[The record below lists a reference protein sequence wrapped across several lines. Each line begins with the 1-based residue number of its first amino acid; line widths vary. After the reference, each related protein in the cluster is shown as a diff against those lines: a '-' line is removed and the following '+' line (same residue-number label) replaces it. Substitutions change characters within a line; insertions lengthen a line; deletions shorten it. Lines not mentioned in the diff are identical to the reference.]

1 MRFPRQGTVKAA
13 PSNQWRPL
21 EKSQMETDAWRIQQF
36 GVSLTAASPHT
47 VSAYLSD
54 VNLFIEWVGRQSIVT
69 PDAITKDVVRQYIG
83 FLTTMKMAKRTTG
96 RKLAA
101 LRRYFGWL
109 ARNQQIS
116 VDPTIGVRTPSDTGR
131 LPKVLTNEQLGALLH
146 TDDTDQPDWKIA
158 RDTAVIE
165 LLYGSGLRVSELC
178 SLDVDSINVKQL
190 AVLVMGKGGK
200 ERRVPV
206 GEPSLVALKQWVALR
221 TEVVASPSTVALF
234 VNTRGTR
241 LGTRDVRRIIDARSL
256 APTHPHALRH
266 TFATHLLDNGAD
278 LRAVQELLGH
288 ADVATTQRY
297 THVSKERLKSAYGTS
312 HPRA

>member
-1 MRFPRQGTVKAA
+1 MG
-13 PSNQWRPL
+13 
-21 EKSQMETDAWRIQQF
+21 QMETDAWRIQQF

-47 VSAYLSD
+47 ISAYLSD

-69 PDAITKDVVRQYIG
+69 PDAVTKDVVRQYIG

-109 ARNQQIS
+109 ARNQKIS

-190 AVLVMGKGGK
+190 AVSVMGKGGK

-221 TEVVASPSTVALF
+221 TEVVANSSTVALF
-234 VNTRGTR
+234 VNSRGTR

-266 TFATHLLDNGAD
+266 TYATHLLDNGAD

>member
-1 MRFPRQGTVKAA
+1 
-13 PSNQWRPL
+13 
-21 EKSQMETDAWRIQQF
+21 METDAWRIQQF

-47 VSAYLSD
+47 ISAYLSD

-69 PDAITKDVVRQYIG
+69 PDAVTKDIVRQYIG

-101 LRRYFGWL
+101 LRRYFGWMV
-109 ARNQQIS
+109 RNQQIS
-116 VDPTIGVRTPSDTGR
+116 IDPTIGVRTPSDTGR
-131 LPKVLTNEQLGALLH
+131 LPKVLTNEQLGALLQ
-146 TDDTDQPDWKIA
+146 TDDTEQPDWKIA

-190 AVLVMGKGGK
+190 AVSVMGKGGK

-206 GEPSLVALKQWVALR
+206 GEPSLVALKKWVALR
-221 TEVVASPSTVALF
+221 TEVVANSSTVALF
-234 VNTRGTR
+234 VNSRGTR

-266 TFATHLLDNGAD
+266 TYATHLLDNGAD

>member
-1 MRFPRQGTVKAA
+1 
-13 PSNQWRPL
+13 
-21 EKSQMETDAWRIQQF
+21 METDAWRIQQF

-69 PDAITKDVVRQYIG
+69 PDVVTKDVVRQYIG

-131 LPKVLTNEQLGALLH
+131 LPKVLTNEQLGALLQ

-158 RDTAVIE
+158 RNTAVIE

-178 SLDVDSINVKQL
+178 SLDIDSINVKQL
-190 AVLVMGKGGK
+190 AVSVMGKGGK

-221 TEVVASPSTVALF
+221 SEVVTNASTVALF
-234 VNTRGTR
+234 VNSRGTR

-266 TFATHLLDNGAD
+266 TYATHLLDNGAD

>member
-1 MRFPRQGTVKAA
+1 
-13 PSNQWRPL
+13 
-21 EKSQMETDAWRIQQF
+21 METDVWRIQQF
-36 GVSLTAASPHT
+36 GISLTAASPHT

-54 VNLFIEWVGRQSIVT
+54 VNLFIEWVGRQSIIT
-69 PDAITKDVVRQYIG
+69 PNAVTKDVVRQYIG

-109 ARNQQIS
+109 ARDQQIS
-116 VDPTIGVRTPSDTGR
+116 VDPTTGVRTPSDTGR
-131 LPKVLTNEQLGALLH
+131 LPKVLTKEQLGALLH
-146 TDDTDQPDWKIA
+146 TDNTDLPDWKIA

-178 SLDVDSINVKQL
+178 SLDVDSVNVKQL
-190 AVLVMGKGGK
+190 AVSVMGKGGK

-221 TEVVASPSTVALF
+221 IEVVANSETVALF
-234 VNTRGTR
+234 VNSRGTR

-266 TFATHLLDNGAD
+266 TYATHLLDNGAD

>member
-1 MRFPRQGTVKAA
+1 
-13 PSNQWRPL
+13 
-21 EKSQMETDAWRIQQF
+21 METDAWRIQQF

-47 VSAYLSD
+47 ISAYLSD
-54 VNLFIEWVGRQSIVT
+54 VNLFIEWVGRQSIVA
-69 PDAITKDVVRQYIG
+69 PDAVTKDVVRQYIG

-109 ARNQQIS
+109 ARNQKIS

-146 TDDTDQPDWKIA
+146 SDDTDQPDWKIA

-178 SLDVDSINVKQL
+178 SLDIDSINVKQL
-190 AVLVMGKGGK
+190 AVSVMGKGGK

-221 TEVVASPSTVALF
+221 TEVVANSSTVALF
-234 VNTRGTR
+234 VNSRGTR

-266 TFATHLLDNGAD
+266 TYATHLLDNGAD

>member
-1 MRFPRQGTVKAA
+1 
-13 PSNQWRPL
+13 
-21 EKSQMETDAWRIQQF
+21 METDAWRIQQF

-47 VSAYLSD
+47 ISAYLSD

-69 PDAITKDVVRQYIG
+69 PDVVTKDVVRQYIG

-109 ARNQQIS
+109 ARNQQIA

-165 LLYGSGLRVSELC
+165 MLYGSGLRVSELC
-178 SLDVDSINVKQL
+178 SLDIDSINVKQL
-190 AVLVMGKGGK
+190 AVSVMGKGGK

-221 TEVVASPSTVALF
+221 SEVVTNASTVALF
-234 VNTRGTR
+234 VNSRGTR

-266 TFATHLLDNGAD
+266 TYATHLLDNGAD

>member
-1 MRFPRQGTVKAA
+1 
-13 PSNQWRPL
+13 
-21 EKSQMETDAWRIQQF
+21 METDAWRIQQF

-47 VSAYLSD
+47 ISAYLSD
-54 VNLFIEWVGRQSIVT
+54 VNLFIEWVGRQSILT
-69 PDAITKDVVRQYIG
+69 PDAVTKDIVRQYIG

-101 LRRYFGWL
+101 LRRYFGWMV
-109 ARNQQIS
+109 RNQQILI
-116 VDPTIGVRTPSDTGR
+116 DPTIGVRTPSDTGR

-190 AVLVMGKGGK
+190 AVSVMGKGGK

-221 TEVVASPSTVALF
+221 TEVVANSSTVALF
-234 VNTRGTR
+234 VNSRGTR

-266 TFATHLLDNGAD
+266 TYATHLLDNGAD

>member
-1 MRFPRQGTVKAA
+1 
-13 PSNQWRPL
+13 
-21 EKSQMETDAWRIQQF
+21 METDAWRIQQF

-47 VSAYLSD
+47 ISAYLSD

-69 PDAITKDVVRQYIG
+69 PDAVTKDIVRQYIG

-109 ARNQQIS
+109 ARNQKIS

-190 AVLVMGKGGK
+190 AVSVMGKGGK

-221 TEVVASPSTVALF
+221 TEVVANSSTVALF
-234 VNTRGTR
+234 VNSRGTR

-266 TFATHLLDNGAD
+266 TYATHLLDNGAD
-278 LRAVQELLGH
+278 LSAVQELLGH

>member
-1 MRFPRQGTVKAA
+1 
-13 PSNQWRPL
+13 
-21 EKSQMETDAWRIQQF
+21 METDAWRIQQF

-47 VSAYLSD
+47 ISAYLSD

-69 PDAITKDVVRQYIG
+69 PDAVTKDIVRQYIG

-101 LRRYFGWL
+101 LRRYFGWMV
-109 ARNQQIS
+109 RNQQIS
-116 VDPTIGVRTPSDTGR
+116 IDPTIGVRTPSDTGR
-131 LPKVLTNEQLGALLH
+131 LPKVLTNEQLGALLQ
-146 TDDTDQPDWKIA
+146 TDDTEQPDWKIA

-190 AVLVMGKGGK
+190 AVSVMGKGGK

-221 TEVVASPSTVALF
+221 TEVVANSSTVALF
-234 VNTRGTR
+234 VNSRGTR

-266 TFATHLLDNGAD
+266 TYATHLLDNGAD

-312 HPRA
+312 HPPC

>member
-1 MRFPRQGTVKAA
+1 
-13 PSNQWRPL
+13 
-21 EKSQMETDAWRIQQF
+21 METDAWRIQQF

-69 PDAITKDVVRQYIG
+69 PDVVTKDVVRQYIG

-178 SLDVDSINVKQL
+178 SLDIDSINVKQL
-190 AVLVMGKGGK
+190 AVSVMGKGGK
-200 ERRVPV
+200 ERRVPM

-221 TEVVASPSTVALF
+221 SEVVTNASTVALF
-234 VNTRGTR
+234 VNSRGTR

-266 TFATHLLDNGAD
+266 TYATHLLDNGAD

>member
-1 MRFPRQGTVKAA
+1 
-13 PSNQWRPL
+13 
-21 EKSQMETDAWRIQQF
+21 METDAWRIQQF

-69 PDAITKDVVRQYIG
+69 PDVVTKDVVRQYIG

-178 SLDVDSINVKQL
+178 SLDIDSINVKQL
-190 AVLVMGKGGK
+190 AVSVMGKGGK

-221 TEVVASPSTVALF
+221 SEVVTNASTVALF
-234 VNTRGTR
+234 VNSRGTR
-241 LGTRDVRRIIDARSL
+241 LGARDVRRIIDARSL

-266 TFATHLLDNGAD
+266 TYATHLLDNGAD

>member
-1 MRFPRQGTVKAA
+1 
-13 PSNQWRPL
+13 
-21 EKSQMETDAWRIQQF
+21 METDAWRIQQF

-47 VSAYLSD
+47 ISAYLSD
-54 VNLFIEWVGRQSIVT
+54 VNLFIEWVGRQSVLT
-69 PDAITKDVVRQYIG
+69 PEAVTKDIVRQYIG

-101 LRRYFGWL
+101 LRRYFGWMV
-109 ARNQQIS
+109 RNQQIS

-131 LPKVLTNEQLGALLH
+131 LPKVLTNEQLSALLH
-146 TDDTDQPDWKIA
+146 TDDTEQPDWKIA

-190 AVLVMGKGGK
+190 AVSVMGKGGK

-206 GEPSLVALKQWVALR
+206 GEPSLVALIQWVALR
-221 TEVVASPSTVALF
+221 TEVVANSSTVALF
-234 VNTRGTR
+234 VNSRGTR

-266 TFATHLLDNGAD
+266 TYATHLLDNGAD

>member
-1 MRFPRQGTVKAA
+1 
-13 PSNQWRPL
+13 
-21 EKSQMETDAWRIQQF
+21 METDAWRIQQF

-54 VNLFIEWVGRQSIVT
+54 VNLFIDWVGRQSIVT
-69 PDAITKDVVRQYIG
+69 PDAVTKDVVRQYIG

-116 VDPTIGVRTPSDTGR
+116 IDPTIGVRTPSDTGR

-146 TDDTDQPDWKIA
+146 THDTDQPDWKIA

-165 LLYGSGLRVSELC
+165 MLYGSGLRVSELC

-234 VNTRGTR
+234 VNSRGTR

>member
-1 MRFPRQGTVKAA
+1 
-13 PSNQWRPL
+13 
-21 EKSQMETDAWRIQQF
+21 METDAWRIQQF

-69 PDAITKDVVRQYIG
+69 PDEVTKDVVRQYIG

-178 SLDVDSINVKQL
+178 SLDIDSINVKQL
-190 AVLVMGKGGK
+190 AVSVMGKGGK

-221 TEVVASPSTVALF
+221 SEVVTNASTVALF
-234 VNTRGTR
+234 VNSRGTR

-266 TFATHLLDNGAD
+266 TYATHLLDNGAD

>member
-1 MRFPRQGTVKAA
+1 MG
-13 PSNQWRPL
+13 
-21 EKSQMETDAWRIQQF
+21 QMETDAWRIQQF

-47 VSAYLSD
+47 ISAYLSD

-69 PDAITKDVVRQYIG
+69 PDAVSKDVVRQYIG

-109 ARNQQIS
+109 ARNQKIS

-178 SLDVDSINVKQL
+178 SLDIDSVNVKQL
-190 AVLVMGKGGK
+190 AVSVMGKGGK

-221 TEVVASPSTVALF
+221 TEVVANSSTVALF
-234 VNTRGTR
+234 VNSRGTR

-266 TFATHLLDNGAD
+266 TYATHLLDNGAD

>member
-1 MRFPRQGTVKAA
+1 
-13 PSNQWRPL
+13 
-21 EKSQMETDAWRIQQF
+21 METDAWRIQQF

-47 VSAYLSD
+47 ISAYLSD

-69 PDAITKDVVRQYIG
+69 PDAVTKDIVRQYIG

-101 LRRYFGWL
+101 LRRYFGWMV
-109 ARNQQIS
+109 RNQQIS
-116 VDPTIGVRTPSDTGR
+116 IDPTIGVRTPSDTGR
-131 LPKVLTNEQLGALLH
+131 LPKVLTNEQLGALLQ
-146 TDDTDQPDWKIA
+146 TDDTEQPDWKIA

-190 AVLVMGKGGK
+190 AVSVMGKGGK

-221 TEVVASPSTVALF
+221 TEVVANSSTVALF
-234 VNTRGTR
+234 VNSRGTR
-241 LGTRDVRRIIDARSL
+241 LGTRDVRRIIYARSL

-266 TFATHLLDNGAD
+266 TYATHLLDNGAD
-278 LRAVQELLGH
+278 LRAVHELLGH

>member
-178 SLDVDSINVKQL
+178 SLDVDSINIKQL

>member
-1 MRFPRQGTVKAA
+1 
-13 PSNQWRPL
+13 
-21 EKSQMETDAWRIQQF
+21 METDAWRIQQF

-69 PDAITKDVVRQYIG
+69 PDVVTKDVVRQYIG

-146 TDDTDQPDWKIA
+146 TYDTDQPDWKIA

-178 SLDVDSINVKQL
+178 SLDIDSINVKQL
-190 AVLVMGKGGK
+190 AVSVMGKGGK

-221 TEVVASPSTVALF
+221 SEVVTNASTVALF
-234 VNTRGTR
+234 VNSRGTR

-266 TFATHLLDNGAD
+266 TYATHLLDNGAD

>member
-1 MRFPRQGTVKAA
+1 
-13 PSNQWRPL
+13 
-21 EKSQMETDAWRIQQF
+21 METDAWRIQQF

-47 VSAYLSD
+47 ISAYLSD

-69 PDAITKDVVRQYIG
+69 PDAVSKDVVRQYIG

-109 ARNQQIS
+109 ARNQKIS

-190 AVLVMGKGGK
+190 AVSVMGKGGK

-221 TEVVASPSTVALF
+221 TEVVANSSTVALF
-234 VNTRGTR
+234 VNSRGTR

-266 TFATHLLDNGAD
+266 TYATHLLDNGAD

>member
-1 MRFPRQGTVKAA
+1 
-13 PSNQWRPL
+13 
-21 EKSQMETDAWRIQQF
+21 METDAWRIQQF

-69 PDAITKDVVRQYIG
+69 PDAVTKDVVRQYIG

-109 ARNQQIS
+109 ARNQKIS

-190 AVLVMGKGGK
+190 AVSVMGKGGK

-221 TEVVASPSTVALF
+221 TEVVANSSTVALF
-234 VNTRGTR
+234 VNSRGTR

-266 TFATHLLDNGAD
+266 TYATHLLDNGAD

>member
-1 MRFPRQGTVKAA
+1 
-13 PSNQWRPL
+13 
-21 EKSQMETDAWRIQQF
+21 METDAWRIQQF

-54 VNLFIEWVGRQSIVT
+54 VNLFIEWVGRQSILT
-69 PDAITKDVVRQYIG
+69 PDAVTKDIVRQYIG

-101 LRRYFGWL
+101 LRRYFGWML
-109 ARNQQIS
+109 RNQQIS
-116 VDPTIGVRTPSDTGR
+116 IDPTIGVRTPSDTGR

-146 TDDTDQPDWKIA
+146 TDDTEQPDWKIA

-190 AVLVMGKGGK
+190 AVSVMGKGGK

-206 GEPSLVALKQWVALR
+206 GEPSLVALKKWVALR
-221 TEVVASPSTVALF
+221 TEVVANSSTVALF
-234 VNTRGTR
+234 VNSRGTR

-266 TFATHLLDNGAD
+266 TYATHLLDNGAD

>member
-1 MRFPRQGTVKAA
+1 
-13 PSNQWRPL
+13 
-21 EKSQMETDAWRIQQF
+21 METDAWRIQQF

-47 VSAYLSD
+47 ISAYLSD

-69 PDAITKDVVRQYIG
+69 PDAVTKDVVRQYIG

-101 LRRYFGWL
+101 LRRYFGWMV
-109 ARNQQIS
+109 RNQQIS
-116 VDPTIGVRTPSDTGR
+116 IDPTIGVRTPSDTGR
-131 LPKVLTNEQLGALLH
+131 LPKVLTNEQLGALLQ
-146 TDDTDQPDWKIA
+146 TDDTEQPDWKIA

-190 AVLVMGKGGK
+190 AVSVMGKGGK

-221 TEVVASPSTVALF
+221 TEVVANSSTVALF
-234 VNTRGTR
+234 VNSRGTR

-266 TFATHLLDNGAD
+266 TYATHLLDNGAD

>member
-1 MRFPRQGTVKAA
+1 
-13 PSNQWRPL
+13 
-21 EKSQMETDAWRIQQF
+21 METDAWRIQQF

-47 VSAYLSD
+47 ISAYLSD
-54 VNLFIEWVGRQSIVT
+54 VNLFIEWVGRQSILT
-69 PDAITKDVVRQYIG
+69 PDAVTKDIVRQYIG

-101 LRRYFGWL
+101 LRRYFGWMV
-109 ARNQQIS
+109 RNQQILI
-116 VDPTIGVRTPSDTGR
+116 DPTIGVRTPSDTGR

-190 AVLVMGKGGK
+190 AVSVMGKGGK

-206 GEPSLVALKQWVALR
+206 GEPSLVALKQWVVLR
-221 TEVVASPSTVALF
+221 TEVVANSSTVALF
-234 VNTRGTR
+234 VNSRGTR

-266 TFATHLLDNGAD
+266 TYATHLLDNGAD